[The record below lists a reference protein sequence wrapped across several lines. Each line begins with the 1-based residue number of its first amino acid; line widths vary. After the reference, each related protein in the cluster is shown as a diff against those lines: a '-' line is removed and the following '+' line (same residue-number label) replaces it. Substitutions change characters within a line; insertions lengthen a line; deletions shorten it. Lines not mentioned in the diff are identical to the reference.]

1 MLVIKQLQITTL
13 KKRHFY
19 NSFIFLFVVLLF
31 STTSYESSSNAEALE
46 EIDPYCGGL
55 DFYNFDNIFNTP
67 PKNIKVLIPQSKNYY
82 ENLVNAS
89 FTGNYINE
97 KFKNQLNGYV
107 EVQYEEVSCKFKAR
121 IRISGDWKDHI
132 NLDDYISS
140 LDVRLVEG
148 NIQGITKFKL
158 FLPRT
163 RNYDNEIF
171 VATALKEF
179 GILSPRTFYVNLNF
193 NDYFEGNFIFQEK
206 IVKELVE
213 YNNLRESLILE
224 SDERYVW
231 ENSDDP
237 YFRNM
242 DETSKKNMFIS
253 AKYLNQLWVS
263 KNESNYEIYKS
274 AAGLFNRAIFSS
286 NKVKFNLKSESFDN
300 FEMSKFET
308 LGYALKFRHGL
319 VAHNRKFYFD
329 RLSDQFIPI
338 YYDGLSTFLD
348 NPEIES
354 LDETFLTPEII
365 YTAKILKAKEI
376 NLEKLKKNLSLNGL
390 EYSDEELK
398 KLIDVLFSN
407 LNYISIQEIKNE
419 GDRVNIRNN
428 FLTTEQEK
436 KAIFSY
442 KGMLKHCSKTTFIQ
456 CKDFSNDHPSLLNSI
471 IEKNSVYFG
480 DYESFFSGKLN
491 KLIETNING
500 VFLYSVEEPNYE
512 FIEEDN
518 ILKLK
523 INNINQ
529 RYKLVISEKTSPTI
543 INLEILDSIKPYYS
557 NNEFLLTGCL
567 TIYNSKFKN
576 LTIKIENSF
585 CEDALNIIDSSGHI
599 ELIEI
604 KNSDFDAVDIDY
616 SNIRINQIN
625 VKSSDNDCVD
635 LSKGTYSI
643 DKIEASDCLDKGV
656 SIGENSKVNI
666 RSAMLTNTKT
676 ALAIK
681 DFSIVEVENFT
692 TINSEFCL
700 KVYQKKQEFGPS
712 KLSLGKLVCDSNYFI
727 QKGSILEK

>member
-1 MLVIKQLQITTL
+1 L
-13 KKRHFY
+13 KKHHFY
-19 NSFIFLFVVLLF
+19 NLFIFLFVVLLF
-31 STTSYESSSNAEALE
+31 STITFERSSNKEALE
-46 EIDPYCGGL
+46 EINPYCDGL
-55 DFYNFDNIFNTP
+55 DFYNFNNIFNTP
-67 PKNIKVLIPQSKNYY
+67 PKNIAVIIPQSKNYY
-82 ENLVNAS
+82 ENLVNAF
-89 FTGNYINE
+89 FTGNYINK
-97 KFKNQLNGYV
+97 KFKNQLNGYI
-107 EVQYEEVSCKFKAR
+107 EVQYEDVICKFKAR

-132 NLDDYISS
+132 NIDDYISS
-140 LDVRLVEG
+140 LDVSLVEG

-163 RNYDNEIF
+163 RNYNNEIF
-171 VATALKEF
+171 VTTVLKEF
-179 GILSPRTFYVNLNF
+179 GILSPRTFNVNLNF
-193 NDYFEGNFIFQEK
+193 NNYFEGNFIFQEK
-206 IVKELVE
+206 IVKELLE

-224 SDERYVW
+224 SDERYIW

-242 DETSKKNMFIS
+242 DDTFKNNMFIS
-253 AKYLNQLWVS
+253 AKYLNQLWIS
-263 KNESNYEIYKS
+263 RNESNYEIYKS

-286 NKVKFNLKSESFDN
+286 NIVKFNLKSESFDN

-308 LGYALKFRHGL
+308 LGYALKFEHGL

-338 YYDGLSTFLD
+338 YYDGLSLFLD
-348 NPEIES
+348 NPEIEP
-354 LDETFLTPEII
+354 LDERLLTPEII
-365 YTAKILKAKEI
+365 YTAQILKSHEI

-390 EYSDEELK
+390 VYSDEELK

-407 LNYISIQEIKNE
+407 LNYISLQEIKN
-419 GDRVNIRNN
+419 DDYDNVSIRNN
-428 FLTTEQEK
+428 FLTSKQEK

-442 KGMLKHCSKTTFIQ
+442 KGVLKHCSKTTFIK
-456 CKDFSNDHPSLLNSI
+456 CVDFSNEYPPLLNSTI
-471 IEKNSVYFG
+471 DKNSVFFG
-480 DYESFFSGKLN
+480 DYESFFSGKIN

-500 VFLYSVEEPNYE
+500 GVLYSVEEPNYE
-512 FIEEDN
+512 FIEEKN

-529 RYKLVISEKTSPTI
+529 RYKFVISEKTSPTI
-543 INLEILDSIKPYYS
+543 INLEIIDSIMPYYS

-585 CEDALNIIDSSGHI
+585 CEDALNIINSSGQI

-643 DKIEASDCLDKGV
+643 DSIEATDCLDKGV
-656 SIGENSKVNI
+656 SIGENSEVNI
-666 RSAMLTNTKT
+666 GSAMLTNTKT

-681 DFSIVEVENFT
+681 DFSIVEVENLT

-712 KLSLGKLVCDSNYFI
+712 KLSVGKLVCDSNYFV
-727 QKGSILEK
+727 QKGSIIEK

>member
-1 MLVIKQLQITTL
+1 M
-13 KKRHFY
+13 
-19 NSFIFLFVVLLF
+19 VLLF

-163 RNYDNEIF
+163 RNYDNEVF
-171 VATALKEF
+171 VTTVLNEF
-179 GILSPRTFYVNLNF
+179 GILSPRTFNVNLNF

-263 KNESNYEIYKS
+263 RNESNYEIYKS

-286 NKVKFNLKSESFDN
+286 ENARFNLKSESFDN
-300 FEMSKFET
+300 FEVSKFEA
-308 LGYALKFRHGL
+308 LSLALKFRHGT

-338 YYDGLSTFLD
+338 YYDGAPLFLD
-348 NPEIES
+348 NPKVDS
-354 LDETFLTPEII
+354 LNEQIVDPEII
-365 YTAKILKAKEI
+365 HAAQILKAKEI
-376 NLEKLKKNLSLNGL
+376 NLKKLRNNLSLNGL

-407 LNYISIQEIKNE
+407 LDYISSQENKLNE
-419 GDRVNIRNN
+419 ENVSIRNN
-428 FLTTEQEK
+428 FLTTDQEK
-436 KAIFSY
+436 KAIFSSN
-442 KGMLKHCSKTTFIQ
+442 GVLKHCSKTTFIE
-456 CKDFSNDHPSLLNSI
+456 CTDFSREHTPLINST
-471 IEKNSVYFG
+471 IEKNIIYFG
-480 DYESFFSGKLN
+480 DYDSFFNGKLN
-491 KLIETNING
+491 KLNKTEING
-500 VFLYSVEEPNYE
+500 MLLYSVNKPDYE
-512 FIEEDN
+512 FVEEQN

-523 INNINQ
+523 INNVNQ
-529 RYKLVISEKTSPTI
+529 RYKLVLTEKTSPSI
-543 INLEILDSIKPYYS
+543 VNLEILDTIKPYYS

-576 LTIKIENSF
+576 LNIKVENSF
-585 CEDALNIIDSSGHI
+585 CEDALNIINSSGHI

-616 SNIRINQIN
+616 SNIKIDQIN
-625 VKSSDNDCVD
+625 VESSDNDCVD

-643 DKIEASDCLDKGV
+643 NNIEASDCLDKGV

-666 RSAMLTNTKT
+666 ESAVLTNTKT

-681 DFSIVEVENFT
+681 DFSLVDVENLKT
-692 TINSEFCL
+692 VNSEFCL
-700 KVYQKKQEFGPS
+700 KIYQKKQEFGPS
-712 KLSLGKLVCDSNYFI
+712 KLSVSNLLCDSDYFV
-727 QKGSILEK
+727 QNGSVLER